1 MKDRHLDQ
9 LLLCAI
15 YIISKIT
22 KEGHTF
28 QDIMKCYRSQPQASS
43 HVYRSVLI
51 RPSSTREQPSDENME
66 VDPSGGTSAEKAD
79 QSSREEALAQGEE
92 RGDLI
97 QFYNSV
103 YVLKIKGFALRY
115 AAPSMDNRMEAPPL
129 SPFPSMRAQP
139 LSPRRISQRHSIYV
153 SPHKNGSCLTPNS
166 AYTYKING
174 SPSKEL
180 TDINRMIRQGGV
192 SRKRAF
198 SMEGDYLGES
208 PTKRVCPESEDVL
221 LKRLQDVVSERAH
234 H

>member
-1 MKDRHLDQ
+1 
-9 LLLCAI
+9 
-15 YIISKIT
+15 
-22 KEGHTF
+22 
-28 QDIMKCYRSQPQASS
+28 
-43 HVYRSVLI
+43 
-51 RPSSTREQPSDENME
+51 
-66 VDPSGGTSAEKAD
+66 
-79 QSSREEALAQGEE
+79 
-92 RGDLI
+92 
-97 QFYNSV
+97 
-103 YVLKIKGFALRY
+103 
-115 AAPSMDNRMEAPPL
+115 MEAPPL